1 MSDLPVPA
9 DPAAAPQVPVVS
21 PQPPAPQTLVCAN
34 CHATLAGE
42 YCAACG
48 QRHEPHV
55 HTVAHF
61 AGEAFE
67 SISHADSRVWRTLLY
82 LLTRPGRLTRE
93 FFDGRRVR
101 YLPPFRLYLVISVL
115 FFLVVG
121 LGDSDRGPAIQID
134 KPNTAEDIA
143 ALNKVA
149 DALESRKSGPGGPST
164 TGEIAAQLR
173 ALAREQAAELEAEKA
188 KSAESKPKVVAAPLV
203 AQPSPLPDEGTPAPA
218 PPATAE
224 GDDAGADKA
233 ADTFAGELTEKI
245 AQKKA
250 EKAASRLRAADPD
263 VDDAITLATGEE
275 VEGGIEEFCRQ
286 FVAANSR
293 DTSANDANRESVL
306 RWCERFDDKGVGA
319 IGEALAQNIPRAMF
333 VFLPLLALC
342 MKLIYWRPKRYYV
355 EHLLFMVHNHAFVFL
370 AATLVMLVGMIP
382 YVGDYAALLYW
393 ATFFYMA
400 WYIYRAMRNVYG
412 QSRGLT
418 VVKYFTL
425 GFVYLIAGF
434 TVFVLTFVYSTITF

>member
-9 DPAAAPQVPVVS
+9 DPAAAPPVPVVS

-67 SISHADSRVWRTLLY
+67 SISHADSRVWRTLLF
-82 LLTRPGRLTRE
+82 LLIKPGRLTRE

-121 LGDSDRGPAIQID
+121 LGGGSSEPLIQID

-149 DALESRKSGPGGPST
+149 DALESRKSGPGGPET

-173 ALAREQAAELEAEKA
+173 ALGREQAAELEAEKA
-188 KSAESKPKVVAAPLV
+188 KPAESKPKVVAAPLI
-203 AQPSPLPDEGTPAPA
+203 AQPSPLPDEGAPAPA
-218 PPATAE
+218 PPATAAG
-224 GDDAGADKA
+224 GDANADKA
-233 ADTFAGELTEKI
+233 GDTFADELAGKI

-250 EKAASRLRAADPD
+250 EKAASRQRAAGAD
-263 VDDAITLATGEE
+263 VDDAITIATGEE
-275 VEGGIEEFCRQ
+275 VEGGIDEFCRE
-286 FVAANSR
+286 FVAANSK
-293 DTSANDANRESVL
+293 DTSAKNANRESVL
-306 RWCERFDDKGVGA
+306 RWCRRFNNKGVGA
-319 IGEALAQNIPRAMF
+319 IGEALAHNIPRAMF

-342 MKLIYWRPKRYYV
+342 MKLMYWRPKRYYV

-370 AATLVMLVGMIP
+370 AATLVMLIGMIP

-412 QSRGLT
+412 QGRWLT
-418 VVKYFTL
+418 VAKYFTL
-425 GFVYLIAGF
+425 GFVYLIAGI
-434 TVFVLTFVYSTITF
+434 TVFMLTLVYSTMTF